1 MKCGILALQGNFNQ
15 HKHMLDML
23 GVENI
28 AIRYSSE
35 LSRCDALII
44 PGGESSAIS
53 KQLNDNNIRKSIIDF
68 SVKRPIFGT
77 CAGMIMLSSTKSNDK
92 ISPLNIMNFEIK
104 RNAWGRQ
111 THSFSAEI
119 DLKPIYKRKFH
130 GIFIRAPKVN
140 KYDQSMQILGTYNN
154 EPVLMTDGKHLV
166 STFHPEVGLD
176 MRIHNYFINS
186 VNERLSAFK

>member
-28 AIRYSSE
+28 AIRYSNE
-35 LSRCDALII
+35 LSLCDALII

-186 VNERLSAFK
+186 VNEGLPAFK

>member
-15 HKHMLDML
+15 HKHMLDLL

-28 AIRYSSE
+28 AIRYSNE
-35 LSRCDALII
+35 LSLCDALII

-68 SVKRPIFGT
+68 SVKHPIFGT

-186 VNERLSAFK
+186 ANERLSAFK